1 MHDTVNLF
9 REQTRMMFRPID
21 GLTYDEVES
30 IVRSYVISVITDSEL
45 PVTVTDVI
53 LSGSRCRGLERED
66 SDLDA
71 VVEYDGSIHEDS
83 LFNILNADGFTLGG
97 IRLDINPICPDQT
110 GTLLTYL
117 PRASHYLSE
126 NKEDLLR

>member
-1 MHDTVNLF
+1 MPDTVSLF

-30 IVRSYVISVITDSEL
+30 IVRNYVLSVVNDNEI
-45 PVTVTDVI
+45 PVEITDVI
-53 LSGSRCRGLERED
+53 ISGSRCRGLEHRD

-83 LFNILNADGFTLGG
+83 LFNILNADGFTLCG
-97 IRLDINPICPDQT
+97 IKLDINPICPSQT
-110 GTLLTYL
+110 GTLSSYL
-117 PRASHYLSE
+117 PGVIRYLSE
-126 NKEDLLR
+126 YKEDLK